1 MPFEFEPNVKDQS
14 DAISAVV
21 GIFEGASYI
30 HTEERMLTGND
41 KSTLLC
47 LDDTLHEKTVD
58 SLIDKYS
65 ATHLIFSK
73 HAVDTAK
80 KWLLHNA
87 FTDNMQVI

>member
-1 MPFEFEPNVKDQS
+1 MTREEIMQFEFEQNLKD
-14 DAISAVV
+14 V

-30 HTEERMLTGND
+30 RTEECMLTGND

-65 ATHLIFSK
+65 ATH
-73 HAVDTAK
+73 
-80 KWLLHNA
+80 
-87 FTDNMQVI
+87 